1 MKKLLIIDDDEMMLS
16 ALSYFFR
23 GGDYKV
29 VTSPDG
35 FQGIELFQKHKP
47 DVVLVDLSMPSIH
60 GLEVLD
66 RIKNLDRDAK
76 IVIITGYASSEVM
89 QLSIDK
95 GAFAFYDKTMD
106 VEILREQI
114 ERAVAVQEMSPKA
127 SLAANSF
134 SKEKN

>member
-23 GGDYKV
+23 GEDYKV

-106 VEILREQI
+106 VEILREQV
-114 ERAVAVQEMSPKA
+114 EKAVEAPKVRPRVPFAA
-127 SLAANSF
+127 SSV
-134 SKEKN
+134 SKEVK